1 MVKEKKINPAL
12 LLETWKVGVNVLL
25 FPDDIASELRPDVLL
40 EKWSDIMPSTREQR
54 RDEVDF
60 FVAQV
65 LDADTPEGLWTLL
78 RKTDPE
84 LVALYVDRLEAAT
97 FALMQIAQ
105 EDFGEVCVPES
116 WYELTKRLLYQ
127 KPLQ

>member
-12 LLETWKVGVNVLL
+12 LLETWKVGVNALL
-25 FPDDIASELRPDVLL
+25 FPDDIGRELRPDVLL
-40 EKWSDIMPSTREQR
+40 EKWSDIMPSIRERR

-97 FALMQIAQ
+97 FVLIQLVK
-105 EDFGEVCVPES
+105 EGFEEVCVPAS
-116 WYELTKRLLYQ
+116 WHELTKRLLYQ